1 MMSMD
6 PQRELLP
13 SMPDACRV
21 WVFATQRWLTAEE
34 SASLRSEM
42 TAFVSGWQAH
52 GKDLLAGFDL
62 LFDCI
67 LVVAVDE
74 TKEPPSGCSIDKV
87 FHLLKM
93 QNEKWQ
99 LDFFQ
104 RTLIWAWVG
113 NELCI
118 YDYPSLLKALKEGEV
133 EMKTPVLN
141 TLPATLGDL
150 RNKQFIS
157 LSDSWVAKK
166 LHRDLQNT

>member
-1 MMSMD
+1 MMSMG
-6 PQRELLP
+6 PQMELLS
-13 SMPDACRV
+13 SMPDASRV
-21 WVFATQRWLTAEE
+21 WVFAAQRWLTAEE

-62 LFDCI
+62 LFDGV

-113 NELCI
+113 KELCI
-118 YDYPSLLKALKEGEV
+118 YDYPSLLKALKKGV
-133 EMKTPVLN
+133 VAMNTPVLN
-141 TLPATLGDL
+141 ALPATLGDF
-150 RNKQFIS
+150 RNKKFIS

-166 LHRDLQNT
+166 LHRDLQST

>member
-1 MMSMD
+1 MMSMES
-6 PQRELLP
+6 QRELLP
-13 SMPDACRV
+13 SMPDASRV
-21 WVFATQRWLTAEE
+21 WVFAAQRWLTVEE
-34 SASLRSEM
+34 SASLHSEM

-62 LFDCI
+62 LFDCV

-113 NELCI
+113 KELCR
-118 YDYPSLLKALKEGEV
+118 YDYPSLLQALKVGEV
-133 EMKTPVLN
+133 VMNTPVIN
-141 TLPATLGDL
+141 TLPTTLGNF
-150 RNKQFIS
+150 RNKNFIS